1 MSLFEIR
8 HYQIKDGAMG
18 EWISIMEDR
27 IVPFI
32 VSKGMVVTAMF
43 ESDEDPN
50 AFIWIRRFDDEKHR
64 EQLYKAVYETD
75 EWQRDFKPTVRSL
88 VDVEN
93 AVVQRVRGTAHSPMR

>member
-8 HYQIKDGAMG
+8 HYQIKDGAMA
-18 EWISIMEDR
+18 EWISFMEDR

-50 AFIWIRRFDDEKHR
+50 AFIWIRRFDDERHR
-64 EQLYKAVYETD
+64 EQLYKARFATRPD
-75 EWQRDFKPTVRSL
+75 QLSQKDQRRNSSKPT
-88 VDVEN
+88 N
-93 AVVQRVRGTAHSPMR
+93 NSPSQEWI